1 MRIGSIADTA
11 LSTIVSSS
19 LIITEV
25 CGEIRR
31 QPVLGRQRGVVL
43 MKDLLVATFGF
54 KLLLRD
60 TGKLQRRI
68 GGAGGNRL
76 IPELLLLLN
85 ILRTGVF
92 GREMEVLCS
101 ASTVEVLLVVVVV
114 AELPL
119 LTLAVVAFDEDA
131 DEFNSSW
138 ELSLEE
144 EQLEQNKWLVS
155 F

>member
-1 MRIGSIADTA
+1 M
-11 LSTIVSSS
+11 
-19 LIITEV
+19 
-25 CGEIRR
+25 
-31 QPVLGRQRGVVL
+31 L

-101 ASTVEVLLVVVVV
+101 ASTVEVLLLV
-114 AELPL
+114 AVPL
-119 LTLAVVAFDEDA
+119 LTFAVVVAFDEDA
-131 DEFNSSW
+131 DEFNNSW

-144 EQLEQNKWLVS
+144 EQLKWQNKWYVNV
-155 F
+155 